1 MTDNKGVIS
10 DNDLLEA
17 AGRTRSRAYARYSQF
32 AVGAALLSKSGD
44 VFEGCN
50 VENVSLGLTMCAERV
65 AIGAAIA
72 RGVTEFVTIA
82 LIADS
87 KVPALP
93 CGACRQVLAEFNPQI
108 RIVTS
113 TIDGK
118 RETVSLADLLPR
130 PKQGVLEETHDV

>member
-1 MTDNKGVIS
+1 MS
-10 DNDLLEA
+10 DNDLLDTA
-17 AGRTRSRAYARYSQF
+17 AKARSRAYARYSQF

-44 VFEGCN
+44 VFQGCN

-65 AIGAAIA
+65 AVGTAISQ
-72 RGVTEFVTIA
+72 GVTEFIAIA

-87 KVPALP
+87 KLPVLP
-93 CGACRQVLAEFNPQI
+93 CGACRQVLAEFNPEI

-118 RETVSLADLLPR
+118 RETVLLTDLLPR
-130 PKQGVLEETHDV
+130 PKQGILEQTQDV